1 MNAVNDEK
9 IVTAPV
15 RLVAETRAEFRNA
28 AVMMIESARRDT
40 RTITLDLAATR
51 EVDATGLGTLVA
63 IHNRAKEYGMRVKL
77 ANMTEEVVTLL
88 ALTEL
93 SHLFIVE
100 RE

>member
-28 AVMMIESARRDT
+28 AVTMIESARRDT

-63 IHNRAKEYGMRVKL
+63 IQNRAKEYGMRVKL
-77 ANMTEEVVTLL
+77 ANVTDEVVTLL

-93 SHLFIVE
+93 VHLFVVE

>member
-28 AVMMIESARRDT
+28 AVAMIESARRDA

-63 IHNRAKEYGMRVKL
+63 IQNRAKEYGMRVKL
-77 ANMTEEVVTLL
+77 ANVTDEVVTLL

-93 SHLFIVE
+93 VHLFVVE
-100 RE
+100 RA

>member
-9 IVTAPV
+9 IVMAPP

-28 AVMMIESARRDT
+28 AVTLIESVRRDAKP
-40 RTITLDLAATR
+40 ITLDLAATR

-63 IHNRAKEYGMRVKL
+63 IHNRAKEYGLSVKL
-77 ANMTEEVVTLL
+77 VNVAEEVLTLL

-93 SHLFIVE
+93 VHLFVVE

>member
-9 IVTAPV
+9 IVMAPA

-28 AVMMIESARRDT
+28 AVSVIESARRDKT
-40 RTITLDLAATR
+40 TITLDLAATQ

-63 IHNRAKEYGMRVKL
+63 IQNRAKEYGLSVKL
-77 ANMTEEVVTLL
+77 VNVTEEVVALL

-93 SHLFIVE
+93 VHLFVVE

>member
-9 IVTAPV
+9 IVMAPP

-28 AVMMIESARRDT
+28 AVTLIESVRRDAK
-40 RTITLDLAATR
+40 TITLDLAATR

-63 IHNRAKEYGMRVKL
+63 IHNRAKEYGLSVKL
-77 ANMTEEVVTLL
+77 VNVAEEVLTLL

-93 SHLFIVE
+93 VHLFVVE